1 MLVCG
6 VLMATIFPL
15 GVIAGDSDDPE
26 VEDRIRDVFGLFG
39 FLPQFFFKHID
50 IRSAWFYEDSDTP
63 DYLYVSLELRDL
75 EYKTKM
81 LEAIYV
87 VDWRFNSNSYATC
100 VHTNPDGVR
109 AFFSGKT
116 NDVGNDFEDYVIC
129 DGTFDDENNIIT
141 WEIPKN
147 AIGDPQPGD
156 ILTNTAA
163 VTTLRFTDESGLP
176 LMDLLKDVALQGNK
190 DYIIQY

>member
-6 VLMATIFPL
+6 VLVATILPL
-15 GVIAGDSDDPE
+15 GVIAENSDDPE
-26 VEDRIRDVFGLFG
+26 IEDRIRDVFGLFG

-50 IRSAWFYEDSDTP
+50 IRSAWFYEDSGNP

-75 EYKTKM
+75 EYKTKL

-87 VDWRFNSNSYATC
+87 IDWRFNSNSYAAC
-100 VHTNPDGVR
+100 VHTNPNGVR
-109 AFFSGKT
+109 VFLSGKT
-116 NDVGNDFEDYVIC
+116 NDVGNGFEDYVIC

-176 LMDLLKDVALQGNK
+176 LMDLLKDLALQGNK